1 MFSAKKRSGPL
12 SAMKPVAG
20 RCFVR
25 MCSGANQYLHPRKKQ
40 WAPHRGLKALS
51 AAVLESLTC
60 AMLSVSSHVRRREP
74 ICCSLAL
81 HRTHSS
87 KAVDLAWGTT
97 APTWPRGR
105 RCRRSTAAA
114 RRVRESTSRTRE
126 GRAQGSPAAG
136 GGSQRGS
143 QRRHQEGA
151 SGRTSNWKIKL
162 SAGRHARV
170 DASYAKRLCRA
181 YPADHRVLWFISQ

>member
-136 GGSQRGS
+136 GGSQRGKLPI
-143 QRRHQEGA
+143 GK
-151 SGRTSNWKIKL
+151 SNYQPGVTQGWMLPTQKGCVEHTPPIIGYCGSFLNK
-162 SAGRHARV
+162 
-170 DASYAKRLCRA
+170 
-181 YPADHRVLWFISQ
+181 